1 MGPPGW
7 AGRRGPEVSGEA
19 ILARQK
25 KNLRGRFLQKKE
37 KRERFRSR
45 RERTFLSV
53 CPSVFCL
60 FCVCLSPSPQRCIF
74 LTAADTSSRRRR
86 RRRADRRRSSSRRG
100 VVSLQRKRSL
110 QKYRGLS
117 SENWRMLPLLLLL
130 LLGRRPPFLAAR
142 GQQHRPHAR
151 AKFLQVSATPTPSFS
166 RFRGAGV
173 GTRSA
178 KIYFCN
184 KRETNGAKRN
194 RSSRFGI

>member
-19 ILARQK
+19 ILARQ

-74 LTAADTSSRRRR
+74 LTAADTSSRRQR

-117 SENWRMLPLLLLL
+117 SENWRMLPLLLLRL
-130 LLGRRPPFLAAR
+130 LLGRRPPLPRGTSATASAAR
-142 GQQHRPHAR
+142 PRKIFASLCHSHPLLLPFSRR
-151 AKFLQVSATPTPSFS
+151 RCRDEKCKNIFLQQT
-166 RFRGAGV
+166 
-173 GTRSA
+173 
-178 KIYFCN
+178 
-184 KRETNGAKRN
+184 
-194 RSSRFGI
+194 